1 MNLTET
7 KGYRERSFMKKNL
20 VKIILIILL
29 SVTII
34 PSCKINLIG
43 QTKYKVGILIPE
55 VSNVKISKMAYSAA
69 QRCEELTDQIEY
81 KIYTSKDVESMITQ
95 LDKLLQWKADLI
107 VVYSK
112 WTEMQNPIKRAIE
125 KGVVVV
131 NFETELEIEGV
142 YQVLRDKSV
151 KTFKESNYKVGDNEA
166 ALILEDTYSKLSR
179 KSIYDTINKT
189 DPNTKIIITETPNKK
204 DISNS
209 YKFVKKTKPINRN
222 ELYTMDETIRTE
234 DISTI
239 IETNSNEL
247 EVIKLK
253 TLSKETLNIINEN
266 KKIDNQTSQFSKSL
280 IIAAIDMG
288 LSVLKKEE
296 VPPIKIIP
304 TNIKDIT
311 NN

>member
-1 MNLTET
+1 
-7 KGYRERSFMKKNL
+7 MKKKL

-107 VVYSK
+107 VVYPK
-112 WTEMQNPIKRAIE
+112 WTEMQNPIKRSIE

-142 YQVLRDKSV
+142 YQVLRDKSI

-189 DPNTKIIITETPNKK
+189 DPNTKILISETANEKG
-204 DISNS
+204 ISNNS
-209 YKFVKKTKPINRN
+209 KSVKQTTPINRN
-222 ELYTMDETIRTE
+222 ELYTMDKTIRTE

-247 EVIKLK
+247 EVVKIKN
-253 TLSKETLNIINEN
+253 LSKETLNIINEN
-266 KKIDNQTSQFSKSL
+266 KKIDNQTSQVSTSL

-288 LSVLKKEE
+288 LSVLKKEK